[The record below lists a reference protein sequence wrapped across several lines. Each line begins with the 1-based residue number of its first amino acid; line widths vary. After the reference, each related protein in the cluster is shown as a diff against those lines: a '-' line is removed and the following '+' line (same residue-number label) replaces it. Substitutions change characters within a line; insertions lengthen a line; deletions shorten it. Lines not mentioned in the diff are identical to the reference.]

1 MNIPQEVIVMI
12 LILAA
17 FGSGAGFGTAKAY
30 EDIQGNTVNDYHCT
44 PITKHIGIESAK
56 KQVSA
61 YQAMVKGG

>member
-1 MNIPQEVIVMI
+1 MKFDLFEVV
-12 LILAA
+12 LVLLA
-17 FGSGAGFGTAKAY
+17 GISMGTFLMGLGLSD
-30 EDIQGNTVNDYHCT
+30 DIKHNTVDGYHCT